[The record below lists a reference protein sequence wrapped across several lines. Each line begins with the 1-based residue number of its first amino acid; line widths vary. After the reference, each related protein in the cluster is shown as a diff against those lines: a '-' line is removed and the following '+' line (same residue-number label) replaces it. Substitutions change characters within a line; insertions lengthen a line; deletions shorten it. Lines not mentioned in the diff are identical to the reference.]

1 MRSTGS
7 VGRVSHVETFSPTVV
22 GLASDRPI
30 MAAAEAA
37 DQGRRPLQFCREMV
51 RAWRASLFVSA
62 QQNRLLRRRFA
73 VPPQA
78 AAALTA
84 ISPPAGQRLSSMGGC
99 SRTGGF
105 KRSEEHTYELQ
116 SL

>member
-30 MAAAEAA
+30 MAAAEAT

-51 RAWRASLFVSA
+51 RARRASLFVLA
-62 QQNRLLRRRFA
+62 EQNWILGRRFD
-73 VPPQA
+73 VKTQA
-78 AAALTA
+78 AASPKDIPPTSAQWLSTLGGWLRPRALT
-84 ISPPAGQRLSSMGGC
+84 
-99 SRTGGF
+99 
-105 KRSEEHTYELQ
+105 LQ
-116 SL
+116 SFIQPQT